1 MDIRALL
8 RELDTIINDLN
19 NFDLKNDIIIKHI
32 KSRIR
37 DNNDINDINLLNDIE
52 LKYSNIYRKMMKA
65 VYVYREQL
73 YSKDMN
79 NSPYY
84 TVRELSHI
92 FNISAQAV
100 NRWDIPHT
108 IINGKKSINEKDVS
122 RFVVGKNNYK
132 LIWERFLYSKQQ

>member
-8 RELDTIINDLN
+8 RELDKIINDLYN
-19 NFDLKNDIIIKHI
+19 VELTTDLIIKHI
-32 KSRIR
+32 KTRIR
-37 DNNDINDINLLNDIE
+37 DNVDINDINHLNDIE
-52 LKYSNIYRKMMKA
+52 LKYSSIYRKMMKT

-92 FNISAQAV
+92 FNVSAQAV
-100 NRWDIPHT
+100 NRWDIPHI

-122 RFVVGKNNYK
+122 RFIVGKNKYK